1 MRREAIGQETLGQET
16 IVDYVSF
23 ASDYMEGCHPAI
35 LELMSA
41 TNQDQ
46 HAGYGTDEICA
57 SARECIRS
65 ACACPNAAVHFLAGG
80 TQTNACVLDAL
91 LRPWEGVLAAAT
103 GHIATHE
110 AGAIERSGHKVIE
123 LAGEKGKLSVAQV
136 REAAHA
142 WATDA
147 NHDHMVRPGVV
158 YVSQPTEYGTLYE
171 LEELKGL
178 RAVCDEYDMRLY
190 ADGARLAYA
199 LACDANDVTLSD
211 LARLT
216 DAFYIGGT
224 KCGAL
229 IGEAVVF
236 PNPGMCPHFLTLTK
250 QHGALL
256 AKGWLLGLQFEALFQ
271 DDLYLRVGRPAI
283 EAADAMRRAFVEHG
297 YRLAIDAP
305 TNQVF
310 VELDDKAAS
319 SLAERVGFSFW
330 EKADQDHSVVRLA
343 TSWATTLE
351 DVAALERLL

>member
-1 MRREAIGQETLGQET
+1 M
-16 IVDYVSF
+16 DYVSF

-35 LELMSA
+35 LELMRA
-41 TNQDQ
+41 TNRDQ
-46 HAGYGTDEICA
+46 HAGYGTDKICA
-57 SARECIRS
+57 SARAHIQE

-91 LRPWEGVLAAAT
+91 LAPWEGVLAATT

-123 LAGEKGKLSVAQV
+123 LAGERGKLPADRV
-136 REAAHA
+136 REAAAA
-142 WATDA
+142 WETDA

-158 YVSQPTEYGTLYE
+158 YISQPTEYGTLYT
-171 LEELKGL
+171 LEELEGL

-190 ADGARLAYA
+190 VDGARLAYA
-199 LACDANDVTLSD
+199 LACDVNDVTLSD
-211 LARLT
+211 LARLA

-229 IGEAVVF
+229 LGEAVVF
-236 PNPGMCPHFLTLTK
+236 PNPSTCPQFFTLTK

-256 AKGWLLGLQFEALFQ
+256 AKGWLLGMQFEALFC

-283 EAADAMRRAFVEHG
+283 EAANAMRRAFEERG
-297 YRLAIDAP
+297 YRLMFDSP

-310 VELDDKAAS
+310 VELDDATAR
-319 SLAERVGFSFW
+319 SLAEHVGYSFW
-330 EKADQDHSVVRLA
+330 EKTDRGHTIVRFA
-343 TSWATTLE
+343 TSWATTQE
-351 DVAALERLL
+351 DVATLGRLL